1 MKISQN
7 VEMVFSTINTMHVT
21 VFVSDY
27 PGYVGVKLHR
37 MILVNGRDAVLCPED
52 NMIQQLTIAC
62 HSIKV
67 LVNNTT
73 RLKQDR

>member
-1 MKISQN
+1 MA
-7 VEMVFSTINTMHVT
+7 

-27 PGYVGVKLHR
+27 PGYVGVKLLR
-37 MILVNGRDAVLCPED
+37 MILVNGRDAVLCSE
-52 NMIQQLTIAC
+52 NKMVQQLTIAC

-73 RLKQDR
+73 RLKQDA